1 MRVWVGSGHQER
13 PAYLSDSVDTLAIAV
28 CIERCSASLRGTMAH
43 SHYQLVFTTCPD
55 AAAAETIARALVED
69 RLAACVNVLPPMRSI
84 YRWRGQTESAEEQ
97 LLIVKIRVRDYPAV
111 EQRIVALHPYELP
124 EVVAIPIA
132 AGLAGYL
139 AWIEDPESAT

>member
-1 MRVWVGSGHQER
+1 
-13 PAYLSDSVDTLAIAV
+13 
-28 CIERCSASLRGTMAH
+28 MAH
-43 SHYQLVFTTCPD
+43 SQYQLVFTTCPD
-55 AAAAETIARALVED
+55 AATSETIARSLVED
-69 RLAACVNVLPPMRSI
+69 QLAACVNVLPSMRSI

-97 LLIVKIRVRDYPAV
+97 LLIVKIRVRDYPTV

-139 AWIEDPESAT
+139 AWIEDPESTA